1 MVKKVQVSRAGFT
14 RCPSCHSHMKVAA
27 KLAETSCPFCG
38 ASILAESRAE
48 GALKS
53 AARALMTGRSS
64 IIAASLFGSVALTS
78 CGETPTSTATGG
90 QTTAGET
97 TGGGT
102 TEGGTTEG
110 GTTEGETTGG
120 STEDAGVT
128 GEDAVEPEPQPE
140 YGVPPIEEEDASE
153 PEPANDYG
161 GPGFD
166 DGNDG

>member
-1 MVKKVQVSRAGFT
+1 MVRKVQVSRAGFT
-14 RCPSCHSHMKVAA
+14 RCPSCQSHMKVAA

-38 ASILAESRAE
+38 ASILAESRAS

-78 CGETPTSTATGG
+78 CGETPSSHATGG
-90 QTTAGET
+90 QTTSGE
-97 TGGGT
+97 T
-102 TEGGTTEG
+102 TEGGTTEA

-140 YGVPPIEEEDASE
+140 YGVPPIEEEDATE

-166 DGNDG
+166 DAGGDTTDDG